1 MTRERDTSATG
12 TSATGTSATGT
23 DTRIDGQP
31 VAPLLESARHSLAEA
46 TSALDVSQLDG
57 SSAVSL
63 FTTVA
68 EILRLATSAKLSLA
82 ARLDASGACR
92 DTGHRNTA
100 SLVAEIEGVPQST
113 ATSMVQTANR
123 LAQLPATDEAMRQ
136 GRLSEAQARAIT
148 DAALLAPDHEEEL
161 LGAASVKSTGE
172 LVNDCRR
179 VKAGSARSDPQAA
192 YRRVHQARSV
202 SHWTDEE
209 GALCLRGRFTP
220 DVGAKLVAS
229 LESVTNQ
236 IFEEAR
242 KSGSNEPLCAYRADA
257 LAGLV
262 SGERPAVHAG
272 VDILV
277 RVDHQA
283 LLRGRTEGTEL
294 AEVDGVGPLPVP
306 KVYDLMSDASVK
318 VIFDHGTDISRIFHF
333 NRTINTTLFTALVHR
348 DPRCVVQGCGAT
360 RFLEIDHV
368 IPFAGGGPTTLD
380 NLVRLCSFHHAQKS
394 NDGYTLRRDH
404 DRWHLDPPPPFGEEP
419 GLGSKALQRD
429 ALRDEPAPP
438 LELE

>member
-1 MTRERDTSATG
+1 
-12 TSATGTSATGT
+12 
-23 DTRIDGQP
+23 
-31 VAPLLESARHSLAEA
+31 LAEA
-46 TSALDVSQLDG
+46 TSALEVDQLEG
-57 SSAVSL
+57 PVAVSL

-68 EILRLATSAKLSLA
+68 DILRLGTSIKLSLA
-82 ARLDASGACR
+82 AQMDASGACR

-100 SLVAEIEGVPQST
+100 SLVAEIEGVPVGT
-113 ATSMVQTANR
+113 ATSTVATANR
-123 LAQLPATDEAMRQ
+123 LSQLPATDEAMRQ

-148 DAALLAPDHEEEL
+148 EAALLSPDHEEEL
-161 LGAASVKSTGE
+161 IGAASVKSTGE

-179 VKAGSARSDPQAA
+179 VKAGSAKSDPAAA

-202 SHWTDEE
+202 AHWTDEE
-209 GALCLRGRFTP
+209 GALCLRGRFTA

-236 IFEEAR
+236 LFEEAR
-242 KSGSNEPLCAYRADA
+242 TAGSKEPLGAYRADA

-262 SGERPAVHAG
+262 SGERPPVHAG

-294 AEVDGVGPLPVP
+294 SEVDGVGPLPVP
-306 KVYDLMSDASVK
+306 KILDLMSDASVK
-318 VIFDHGTDISRIFHF
+318 VIFDHGTDISSVFHF
-333 NRTINTTLFTALVHR
+333 TRTINATLFTALVHR
-348 DPRCVVQGCGAT
+348 DRCCVVAGCGAT

-368 IPFAGGGPTTLD
+368 TPYAEGGPTTLA

-394 NDGYTLRRDH
+394 NDGYVLSRH
-404 DRWHLDPPPPFGEEP
+404 QDRWQLEPPPPFGEEP
-419 GLGSKALQRD
+419 GLGSRALQRD
-429 ALRDEPAPP
+429 ALRDEPAPR

>member
-1 MTRERDTSATG
+1 MDASSVMTRKTDTSATG
-12 TSATGTSATGT
+12 T
-23 DTRIDGQP
+23 DP
-31 VAPLLESARHSLAEA
+31 MAPMLESARHWLAA
-46 TSALDVSQLDG
+46 ASALDVSQLDG
-57 SSAVSL
+57 SAAVSL
-63 FTTVA
+63 FTSVTEV
-68 EILRLATSAKLSLA
+68 LRLGTSVKLSLA
-82 ARLDASGACR
+82 AQMDTSGACS

-100 SLVAEIEGVPQST
+100 SLVAEIEGVPVGA
-113 ATSMVQTANR
+113 ATSTVSTANR
-123 LAQLPATDEAMRQ
+123 LSQLPATDEAMRQ

-148 DAALLAPDHEEEL
+148 EAALLSPDHEEEL
-161 LGAASVKSTGE
+161 LGAASSKSTGE

-192 YRRVHQARSV
+192 YRRVHQARTV

-209 GALCLRGRFTP
+209 GALCLKGRFTA
-220 DVGAKLVAS
+220 DTGAKLVAS

-236 IFEEAR
+236 LFEEAR
-242 KSGSNEPLCAYRADA
+242 KAGSKEPLCAYRADA

-262 SGERPAVHAG
+262 SGERPSVHSG

-294 AEVDGVGPLPVP
+294 AEIDGVGPLPVP
-306 KVYDLMSDASVK
+306 KVLDLMSDASVK

-333 NRTINTTLFTALVHR
+333 NRTINATLFTALVHR
-348 DPRCVVQGCGAT
+348 DPRCVVAGCGAT

-368 IPFAGGGPTTLD
+368 TPFAEGGPTTLA
-380 NLVRLCSFHHAQKS
+380 NLVRLCSYHHALKS

-404 DRWHLDPPPPFGEEP
+404 DRWCFDPPPPFGEEP

-429 ALRDEPAPP
+429 ALRDEPAPR